1 MTNNTNYRE
10 ELLSEIHLLEQE
22 IRAIQDDLDPNQ
34 LDRPLGVMYMIY
46 VGFLNRREILR
57 GNTS

>member
-1 MTNNTNYRE
+1 M
-10 ELLSEIHLLEQE
+10 LSEIHLLEQE